1 MSTPMDKENHPSP
14 KQLLAEFV
22 EHIFE
27 GYTTFG
33 LHICD
38 IATGGGKSY
47 TIGKLTCEYYPQY
60 FKRIIILCVHN
71 KLVDSMNDEI
81 KKFINTKESKIREKG
96 RSLIL
101 PCLEHGSVSRIWCID
116 GT

>member
-1 MSTPMDKENHPSP
+1 MDKENHPSP

-60 FKRIIILCVHN
+60 FKRIIILCVQN
-71 KLVDSMNDEI
+71 KLVDAMNDEI
-81 KKFINTKESKIREKG
+81 KNFRPKG
-96 RSLIL
+96 DC
-101 PCLEHGSVSRIWCID
+101 PWQAD
-116 GT
+116 AAA

>member
-1 MSTPMDKENHPSP
+1 MDKENHPSP

-47 TIGKLTCEYYPQY
+47 T
-60 FKRIIILCVHN
+60 
-71 KLVDSMNDEI
+71 
-81 KKFINTKESKIREKG
+81 
-96 RSLIL
+96 L
-101 PCLEHGSVSRIWCID
+101 PLQCA
-116 GT
+116 TQ